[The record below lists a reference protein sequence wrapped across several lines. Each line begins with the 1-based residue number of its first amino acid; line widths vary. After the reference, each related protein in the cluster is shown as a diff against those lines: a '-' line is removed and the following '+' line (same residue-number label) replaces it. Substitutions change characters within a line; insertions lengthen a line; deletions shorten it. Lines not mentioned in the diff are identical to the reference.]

1 MDINNMKIEFINPE
15 IIKTKGE
22 QYKKEGCLSVKL
34 PFEFVRRPFEVTV
47 TAFDRY
53 GNKFTLTCED
63 WTAVC
68 LCHETDH
75 LDGVLYIDK
84 TCTPPDGY
92 EEEEDEYIRIAMI
105 GKPNVGKS
113 SLINK
118 LLGEDRVIVSNVP
131 GTTRDAIDSYLE
143 TEEGKFILID
153 TAGLRRK
160 SKVKEE
166 IERYYKT
173 FYTTRAYK

>member
-1 MDINNMKIEFINPE
+1 MAIREIVPHTDNFLRKKSKSVKKFDETLWELLDDMKETLNANPGAGLSAVQVGVLKRVFIIDINNMQIEFVNPE

-68 LCHETDH
+68 ICHETDH

-84 TCTPPDGY
+84 TCTPPEGY
-92 EEEEDEYIRIAMI
+92 EEEED
-105 GKPNVGKS
+105 
-113 SLINK
+113 
-118 LLGEDRVIVSNVP
+118 D
-131 GTTRDAIDSYLE
+131 
-143 TEEGKFILID
+143 
-153 TAGLRRK
+153 
-160 SKVKEE
+160 
-166 IERYYKT
+166 
-173 FYTTRAYK
+173 